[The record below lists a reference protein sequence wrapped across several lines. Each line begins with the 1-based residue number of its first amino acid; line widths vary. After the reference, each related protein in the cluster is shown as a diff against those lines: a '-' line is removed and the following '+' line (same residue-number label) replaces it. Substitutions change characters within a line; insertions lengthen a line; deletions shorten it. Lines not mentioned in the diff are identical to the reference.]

1 MAGGVTVTRCGR
13 LSGQL
18 IRIFIRMRTEVNEA
32 PESVSRIG
40 MYSEYIVGTTKL
52 APHPCHWV
60 PGVVAWSWVVFFY
73 FAHMVP
79 QYFCGGIP
87 RERIKG
93 EVWYLYDI
101 GNWSTCRMVQG
112 SVATLNYLRLGAA
125 RGGVCTP
132 HNCTTRST
140 WKSEP
145 SALSSCQRMK
155 IRITGHFIHRSV

>member
-1 MAGGVTVTRCGR
+1 
-13 LSGQL
+13 
-18 IRIFIRMRTEVNEA
+18 
-32 PESVSRIG
+32 

-145 SALSSCQRMK
+145 SALSSLSAFVRIRMK
-155 IRITGHFIHRSV
+155 IRINWPLNLSQRVTVTPPAMTVLLFWSYDASGLVISIYRNAN